1 MSLIEKAA
9 AASGATHGRSLHTKQ
24 PEQTARMIQQSGE
37 LSRLID
43 RVVQANMPDH
53 EKTAKM
59 KEDGCRTAVVSCNWP
74 LVNIQSKVNQGIWA
88 TMVGR
93 ALEGL
98 IGSVEHRQ
106 PNGTW
111 VIASYEQDIQ
121 LIGEQEFLVLA
132 IEVVDSVNAPD
143 MTYRA
148 GVPEMNVNVNSS
160 LPPEILELLKR
171 TSGVPVT
178 SAEATQT
185 NTLLAQV
192 LQQLLIA
199 QQKTNALLETQAQA
213 RDHREALAAVA
224 EPSAPAPDPS
234 ALAPSPTTKPK

>member
-9 AASGATHGRSLHTKQ
+9 AASGNGHGRSLHTKQ

-37 LSRLID
+37 LTRLID
-43 RVVQANMPDH
+43 RVVQANMPDT

-59 KEDGCRTAVVSCNWP
+59 KESGHRTAIVSCNWP
-74 LVNIQSKVNQGIWA
+74 LGNIQSKVNSGVWA

-98 IGSVEHRQ
+98 IGSIEHRQ

-111 VIASYEQDIQ
+111 VISSYEQDIH
-121 LIGEQEFLVLA
+121 LIGEQDFIELAVELV
-132 IEVVDSVNAPD
+132 DTVNAPD

-160 LPPEILELLKR
+160 LPPEILALLKR
-171 TSGVPVT
+171 TNDVPVT
-178 SAEATQT
+178 SAEAAKT
-185 NTLLAQV
+185 NELLAQV

-199 QQKTNALLETQAQA
+199 QQKTNSLLEAQASGRDTQAS
-213 RDHREALAAVA
+213 REAPASPPA
-224 EPSAPAPDPS
+224 EP
-234 ALAPSPTTKPK
+234 TKTK

>member
-1 MSLIEKAA
+1 MSLIDKAA
-9 AASGATHGRSLHTKQ
+9 AASGSGHGRSLHTKQ

-43 RVVQANMPDH
+43 RVVQANMPDT

-59 KEDGCRTAVVSCNWP
+59 KEDGHRTAVVSCNWP
-74 LVNIQSKVNQGIWA
+74 LVNIQSKVNSGVWA

-98 IGSVEHRQ
+98 IGSIEHRQ

-111 VIASYEQDIQ
+111 VISSYEQDIQ

-132 IEVVDSVNAPD
+132 VEVIDTVNAQD

-160 LPPEILELLKR
+160 LPPEILALLKR
-171 TSGVPVT
+171 TNDVPVT
-178 SAEATQT
+178 SAEAAKT
-185 NTLLAQV
+185 NELLAQV

-199 QQKTNALLETQAQA
+199 QQKTNALLETQAQG
-213 RDHREALAAVA
+213 RDAQPLPASPAH
-224 EPSAPAPDPS
+224 EP
-234 ALAPSPTTKPK
+234 TKTK